1 MTDLNQVRAMAGNGK
16 SAPDKR
22 PKPVRRGTGTV
33 ELIVILSLTAVAL
46 AYGWLRRDEGDLTAE
61 TGIGYYLGIL
71 GSLMMLVLL
80 LYPLRKRIA
89 ALRIFGNVRSW
100 FRIHMIFGILGPA
113 LIILHS
119 NFALGSLNST
129 IAFLSMLIVAGSG
142 LIGRFF
148 YTRIHRGLYGR
159 RASVREYLSDA
170 EGFKSEFA
178 LDPSIIPT
186 VMQDLRAYEERRL
199 APSASFWNSLLRALT
214 SPFARLIL
222 RRRVKRQVRQ
232 HHNPAAS
239 QAFDRKLKRY
249 LFVVTRA
256 EAFALYER
264 LFALWHV
271 LHLPLFIILVFAA
284 LGHVIAV
291 HLY

>member
-1 MTDLNQVRAMAGNGK
+1 MTDLDRPQAMAGNSKPKPGK
-16 SAPDKR
+16 QS
-22 PKPVRRGTGTV
+22 KPVRRGTGTI
-33 ELIVILSLTAVAL
+33 ELIIILSLTAVAL
-46 AYGWLRRDEGDLTAE
+46 SYGWLQRDEGDLTAE
-61 TGIGYYLGIL
+61 TGVGYYLGIT

-89 ALRIFGNVRSW
+89 ALRILGNVRGW
-100 FRIHMIFGILGPA
+100 FRIHMIFGIVGPT

-119 NFALGSLNST
+119 NFEFGSLNST

-170 EGFKSEFA
+170 ESFKSE
-178 LDPSIIPT
+178 LSPDQSIVAGI
-186 VMQDLRAYEERRL
+186 MQDLRSYEERRL
-199 APSASFWNSLLRALT
+199 APSTTFWNSFCRALT
-214 SPFARLIL
+214 SPFARFRL
-222 RRRVKRQVRQ
+222 RRRVMHQIRQ
-232 HHNPAAS
+232 HQSGTAS
-239 QAFDRKLKRY
+239 QSFDRKLKRY
-249 LFVVTRA
+249 LFAVARA

-284 LGHVIAV
+284 LAHVVAV

>member
-1 MTDLNQVRAMAGNGK
+1 MTDLNHPRAVAGSGK
-16 SAPDKR
+16 SMPGKQS
-22 PKPVRRGTGTV
+22 KPVRRSTGTS

-61 TGIGYYLGIL
+61 TGIGYYLGII

-89 ALRIFGNVRSW
+89 ALRVFGNVRSW

-148 YTRIHRGLYGR
+148 YTRIHRGLYGH

-178 LDPSIIPT
+178 LEPSIVANI
-186 VMQDLRAYEERRL
+186 MQNLRSYEERRL
-199 APSASFWNSLLRALT
+199 APSATFWNSLLRALT
-214 SPFARLIL
+214 SPIARKML
-222 RRRVKRQVRQ
+222 RRRVLRQVRQ
-232 HHNPAAS
+232 HHSPAAS
-239 QAFDRKLKRY
+239 QAFDSKLKRY
-249 LFVVTRA
+249 LFAVTRA